1 MKDLN
6 VSDISITDL
15 KKRIKIYDT
24 DIVYFGGSLIESKV
38 NKFSKGIGNYRSDLD
53 LFIIRESI
61 NFKDTS
67 ATYSSDEKKTS
78 FFKLGKINV
87 DVEIYDKDFV
97 LELTENINSIVFSL
111 DSRIKNS
118 FVFPGN
124 TTNYG
129 LNSFLNRL
137 MNSLCIQNEQ
147 AYLDVKKNIN
157 IAKWQEFQKNYLI
170 NSIENTLEDA
180 VGNLEENKYEIAVL
194 CTRNA
199 FLDLVRYTIFF
210 LHDLTDREKWLYIKL
225 TNISIYHKEY
235 KEMYKRFNLL
245 FFSDLTT
252 EENKR
257 MIALDCIK
265 FIKIQIESMVIGE
278 LI

>member
-1 MKDLN
+1 
-6 VSDISITDL
+6 
-15 KKRIKIYDT
+15 
-24 DIVYFGGSLIESKV
+24 SLIESKV

-194 CTRNA
+194 
-199 FLDLVRYTIFF
+199 
-210 LHDLTDREKWLYIKL
+210 
-225 TNISIYHKEY
+225 
-235 KEMYKRFNLL
+235 
-245 FFSDLTT
+245 
-252 EENKR
+252 
-257 MIALDCIK
+257 
-265 FIKIQIESMVIGE
+265 
-278 LI
+278 

>member
-15 KKRIKIYDT
+15 KKHIKIYDT

-124 TTNYG
+124 TTNYQE
-129 LNSFLNRL
+129 
-137 MNSLCIQNEQ
+137 SL
-147 AYLDVKKNIN
+147 
-157 IAKWQEFQKNYLI
+157 
-170 NSIENTLEDA
+170 
-180 VGNLEENKYEIAVL
+180 
-194 CTRNA
+194 
-199 FLDLVRYTIFF
+199 
-210 LHDLTDREKWLYIKL
+210 
-225 TNISIYHKEY
+225 
-235 KEMYKRFNLL
+235 
-245 FFSDLTT
+245 
-252 EENKR
+252 
-257 MIALDCIK
+257 
-265 FIKIQIESMVIGE
+265 
-278 LI
+278 